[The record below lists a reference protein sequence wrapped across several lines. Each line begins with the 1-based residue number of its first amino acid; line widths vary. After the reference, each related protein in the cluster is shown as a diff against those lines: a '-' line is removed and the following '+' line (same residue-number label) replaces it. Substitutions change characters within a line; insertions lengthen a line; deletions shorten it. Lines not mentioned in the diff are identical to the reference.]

1 MGAPS
6 SSPLP
11 SLQRTVRFLLA
22 CVVLALAGC
31 QSLLPDGR
39 VESGLSWNSFDDAS
53 EAIEGIVPFQTMK
66 AELHEAG
73 LDPRQNPAIT
83 ILSYPDILQRF
94 ATGSAVRADDLD
106 PGIRKCLTAGKACSG
121 YLIQVRKVRRE
132 RIGNF
137 WLDSLAFRR
146 EVDITGW
153 SFNALLLMVDELVVY
168 TVHGGQP
175 GIKDRELVRNPLG
188 PLQAWGEQVPSL
200 LR

>member
-1 MGAPS
+1 MRASVSVGA
-6 SSPLP
+6 L
-11 SLQRTVRFLLA
+11 RRF
-22 CVVLALAGC
+22 VLAALSAGLLLGLAGC

-39 VESGLSWNSFDDAS
+39 VESGLSWGSYDDARD
-53 EAIEGIVPFQTMK
+53 AIEGIVPFSTRK

-73 LDPRQNPAIT
+73 LDPRQNPAIS

-94 ATGSAVRADDLD
+94 ATGTAVRAEDLD
-106 PGIRKCLTAGKACSG
+106 PGIRKCLAAGKACIG
-121 YLIQVRKVRRE
+121 YWIQIRKVRRE

-153 SFNALLLMVDELVVY
+153 SFNALVLMVDDLVVY

-188 PLQAWGEQVPSL
+188 PLQAWGEQVPVL

>member
-1 MGAPS
+1 MNALS
-6 SSPLP
+6 SFPIA
-11 SLQRTVRFLLA
+11 SLRRIASVVLA
-22 CVVLALAGC
+22 GSLLALAGC

-39 VESGLSWNSFDDAS
+39 VESGLSWSSFDDAS
-53 EAIEGIVPFQTMK
+53 EAIEGIVPFQTLK

-94 ATGSAVRADDLD
+94 ATGSAVRPEDLD

-121 YLIQVRKVRRE
+121 YLIQIRKVRRE

-153 SFNALLLMVDELVVY
+153 SFNALVLMVDDLVVY

-188 PLQAWGEQVPSL
+188 PLQAWGEQVPAL

>member
-1 MGAPS
+1 M
-6 SSPLP
+6 
-11 SLQRTVRFLLA
+11 R
-22 CVVLALAGC
+22 VLALSAGALRRLFVAVLSTGLLGLAGC

-39 VESGLSWNSFDDAS
+39 VESGLSWGSYDDARD
-53 EAIEGIVPFQTMK
+53 AIEEIVPFKTVK

-73 LDPRQNPAIT
+73 LDPRQNPAIS

-94 ATGSAVRADDLD
+94 ATGTAVRAEDLD
-106 PGIRKCLTAGKACSG
+106 PGIRKCLAAGKTCVG
-121 YLIQVRKVRRE
+121 YSVQIRKVRRE

-153 SFNALLLMVDELVVY
+153 SFNALVLMVDDLVVY

-188 PLQAWGEQVPSL
+188 PLQAWGEQVPAL